1 MTMDAVIFALASQE
15 YAGLLIASLGIA
27 AGIALT
33 RFVPKPARYAG
44 LALAGVSIVAALGS
58 MSHLV
63 RLAALG
69 ADFPAPGEF
78 VNVHGTRIHLIAE
91 GPESRATLVW
101 FGGGHAGGL
110 SMYPFHA
117 ELRTRH
123 RSVLI
128 DRPGTGW
135 SDTGRF
141 PRTTAREADEMIA
154 ALDAAGEEGPFIF
167 VGHSFG
173 GLLAANIARRYPD
186 RTAALILLD
195 PTPPDVLMYGLDRTG
210 LGSLETMSRSAGWRY
225 LFGLYGFNRYT
236 PPRNRN
242 GEPDVLAAP
251 RETLEALNNRAGIHF
266 ASASIYS
273 ELTPDGFA
281 ELAFET
287 HVFEGDLG
295 DLPLFLIAPRAEP
308 QIDQYAAMIA
318 KDPDQ
323 AERFLRFLRITREQ
337 FLRASSN
344 ATRIYAPEGTGHNFI
359 YEAPDFLPP
368 VINEIIVGLNLPGP
382 MIESLL
388 EGPGPYGGLPLLRVS
403 SDATLMYAP
412 EFTGGNVIY
421 EAPDFRRAVNNNAT
435 DERSLPDP
443 MIETLL
449 EWPGPYG
456 GLPPVSRVTPDRI
469 EAACLT
475 AIAEKR
481 ASIEAISVDPA
492 PATFENTVL
501 AYERAGT
508 RLARCQALLNLFA
521 START
526 PEVGEVAAAINPLIA
541 ALEAEIVAN
550 SALFARIEAI
560 EAGLPDSAPDPVAAR
575 LTAVIASDL
584 RHRGAALGEAESR
597 RLAEIETRLALLQA
611 AFSANVVA
619 QEGDLVVYVEDE
631 ARLKGLTPVE
641 VEAARSEAASRGRD
655 GEFAI
660 AIRRPSVWP
669 VLQFAEDRALRKQ
682 VWDLW
687 IGRGGFDGIHDN
699 APVMTEILSLRGE
712 KAALMGYANF
722 AAYQTAARMAGKPE
736 RPLDMMLQSWELIL
750 AVTESELERMQ
761 VLADAE
767 GADFAIAAHDRLFYR
782 EKLREAEIGFSIRD
796 IEPYLTLENVRA
808 AMFDAAG
815 RAYGFT
821 FGRLADIETVAPEIE
836 VYEVRQDGKIA
847 GVLWMDLFQRE
858 GKRPSSWASQYR
870 AASSFDGDVL
880 PLVVLH
886 SSAIPP
892 QEGKPATMP
901 FERANVIFHEFGHT
915 LHTLSN
921 TAPYPSLGTYTL
933 PWDFIEAP
941 ALFHERW
948 FMDET
953 LMRRHLRHVET
964 GASISDTLIGNLKAS
979 VQFDRVFSVT
989 LDYLLTAITDMHLHL
1004 QADGREIDAQAV
1016 EAKLIADLGAP
1027 ASVAPLLAVSHA
1039 FHTFSPEYAA
1049 GVYTYY
1055 WSDMIAADIAE
1066 QFLASKDGLYDETL
1080 NARYRRLILEPA
1092 NTLTADQAVREF
1104 LGRDPNPDALLK
1116 RFDLLPT
1123 SDD

>member
-1 MTMDAVIFALASQE
+1 MDAMIFAFASQE

-27 AGIALT
+27 AGIALI
-33 RFVPKPARYAG
+33 RLVPKPARYAG
-44 LALAGVSIVAALGS
+44 FVLAGVSLVAGLGA

-78 VNVHGTRIHLIAE
+78 VKVHGTRIHLIAE

-110 SMYPFHA
+110 SMYPLHT
-117 ELRTRH
+117 ELSTKHRT
-123 RSVLI
+123 VLI

-135 SDTGRF
+135 SGTGRF

-195 PTPPDVLMYGLDRTG
+195 PTPPDVVMYGLDRTG
-210 LGSLETMSRSAGWRY
+210 LGSLESMTRSAGWRT
-225 LFGLYGFNRYT
+225 LFGLYGFDRYT
-236 PPRNRN
+236 PPRNEN
-242 GEPDVLAAP
+242 GDPDVFAAP
-251 RETLEALNNRAGIHF
+251 FETLKALNRRAGSSF
-266 ASASIYS
+266 AGASIYA
-273 ELTPDGFA
+273 ELTPEGFSD
-281 ELAFET
+281 LAFET

-318 KDPDQ
+318 ADPAQ
-323 AERFLRFLRITREQ
+323 AERFRRFLRITREQ
-337 FLRASSN
+337 FLRASSD

-368 VINEIIVGLNLPGP
+368 VINEIIDGLNLPDP
-382 MIESLL
+382 KIES
-388 EGPGPYGGLPLLRVS
+388 
-403 SDATLMYAP
+403 
-412 EFTGGNVIY
+412 
-421 EAPDFRRAVNNNAT
+421 
-435 DERSLPDP
+435 
-443 MIETLL
+443 LL

-456 GLPPVSRVTPDRI
+456 GLPPVGRVTPDRI

-475 AIAEKR
+475 AIEEKR
-481 ASIEAISVDPA
+481 AEIEAISVDPA

-501 AYERAGT
+501 AYERAGI

-526 PEVGEVAAAINPLIA
+526 PELGEAAAAINPLIA

-550 SALFARIEAI
+550 PAFFARIKAI
-560 EAGLPDSAPDPVAAR
+560 EAGLPGSVPDAMAAR
-575 LTAVIASDL
+575 LTAVIAADL
-584 RHRGAALGEAESR
+584 RHRGAALGGAESR
-597 RLAEIETRLALLQA
+597 RLAEIEARLAALQG

-619 QEGDLVVYVEDE
+619 QEGELVVFVEDE
-631 ARLKGLTPVE
+631 ERLTGLTPVE
-641 VEAARSEAASRGRD
+641 VEAARSEAASRGRA

-687 IGRGGFDGIHDN
+687 IGRGGFDGKHDN

-712 KAALMGYANF
+712 KAALMGYENF
-722 AAYQTAARMAGKPE
+722 AAYQTATRMAGTPE
-736 RPLDMMLQSWELIL
+736 RPLDMMLQSWELIR

-761 VLADAE
+761 ALANAE
-767 GADFAIAAHDRLFYR
+767 GAEFVIAAHDRLFYR
-782 EKLREAEIGFSIRD
+782 EKLRKAEIGFSIRD
-796 IEPYLTLENVRA
+796 IEPYLTLDNVRA

-821 FGRLADIETVAPEIE
+821 FKRLDDIETVAPEIE
-836 VYEVRQDGKIA
+836 VYEVRQDGEIA

-858 GKRPSSWASQYR
+858 GKGPASWASQYR
-870 AASSFDGDVL
+870 AASSFDGEVL
-880 PLVVLH
+880 PLVALH
-886 SSAIPP
+886 SSATPP
-892 QEGKPATMP
+892 QEGKPATMS

-941 ALFHERW
+941 SLFHERW
-948 FMDET
+948 FMDEA

-964 GASISDTLIGNLKAS
+964 GAPISDALIGKLKAS

-989 LDYLLTAITDMHLHL
+989 LDYLLTAITDMRLHL
-1004 QADGREIDAQAV
+1004 LADGRKIDAQAV
-1016 EAKLIADLGAP
+1016 EAQLITDLDAP
-1027 ASVAPLLAVSHA
+1027 ASVSPLLAVQHA
-1039 FHTFSPEYAA
+1039 FHTFNREYAA

-1066 QFLASKDGLYDETL
+1066 QFLAAKDGLYDKDL

-1092 NTLTADQAVREF
+1092 NTVPASEAVREF
-1104 LGRDPNPDALLK
+1104 LGRDPSPEALLR
-1116 RFDLLPT
+1116 RFDLQPA